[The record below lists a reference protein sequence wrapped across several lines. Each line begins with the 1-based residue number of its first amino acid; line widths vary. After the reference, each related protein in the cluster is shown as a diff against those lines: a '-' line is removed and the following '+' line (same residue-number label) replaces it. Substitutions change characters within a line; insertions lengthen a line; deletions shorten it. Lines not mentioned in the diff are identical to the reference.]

1 MDNYYIEWRN
11 VLYQQL
17 GIEVEPNVHPIFQPI
32 FQQILG
38 VFNGLQPQK

>member
-17 GIEVEPNVHPIFQPI
+17 GIEVESEVHPI

-38 VFNGLQPQK
+38 VFNGLQPKK